1 MKNYF
6 IRFVN
11 QKISKT
17 LVYDEYTEGEINFPN
32 INVDEIVKIVE
43 ETNQNVGFSE
53 KKTYLE
59 FDMSHYPQSTGLE
72 IWYAEREDDS
82 VANGTLH
89 FVLGVNFSDAEILQ
103 GKVRIYASLLN
114 KKDTRVFGK
123 NNIVC
128 GEIVN
133 YKDNTEFN
141 YGENQYYVVK

>member
-17 LVYDEYTEGEINFPN
+17 LVYDEYTEGEINFSN
-32 INVDEIVKIVE
+32 LSVDEIVKIVE

-59 FDMSHYPQSTGLE
+59 FDISHYPQSTGLE
-72 IWYAEREDDS
+72 IWYAERKDDS

-89 FVLGVNFSDAEILQ
+89 FVLGINFTETEMLN
-103 GKVRIYASLLN
+103 GKVKIYASLLN

-123 NNIVC
+123 NNQVV
-128 GEIVN
+128 GEIAN
-133 YKDNTEFN
+133 YKDNTSFN

>member
-1 MKNYF
+1 M
-6 IRFVN
+6 
-11 QKISKT
+11 
-17 LVYDEYTEGEINFPN
+17 
-32 INVDEIVKIVE
+32 
-43 ETNQNVGFSE
+43 GFFE
-53 KKTYLE
+53 PHKKKTYLE
-59 FDMSHYPQSTGLE
+59 FDISHYPQSTGFE

-89 FVLGVNFSDAEILQ
+89 FVLGVNFTETEMLN

-123 NNIVC
+123 NNQVV

-133 YKDNTEFN
+133 YKENTSFN